1 MIVEE
6 ENAQAPNMVD
16 NFMKDQDETKSKKSK
31 RSSKSSDKSSEGR
44 KSSKSKR
51 SSKSEEKNK
60 DKTTRRRS
68 IKTLKKPK
76 LMTIANKKLGK
87 LTKLEKELFKS
98 DWSEFKADVSM
109 KNLINALDKSIKRRR
124 RLYISDN
131 PEETERINAYRKTYF
146 RYKPLKLIA
155 LTLYILIPF
164 IEKPEWCI

>member
-6 ENAQAPNMVD
+6 ENASTQNGVD
-16 NFMKDQDETKSKKSK
+16 TFVKDNDDNKSKKSK
-31 RSSKSSDKSSEGR
+31 RSSKSSDKSSDSR

-51 SSKSEEKNK
+51 SSKSEDKIK
-60 DKTTRRRS
+60 DRVRRKSVKTV
-68 IKTLKKPK
+68 KKPK

-87 LTKLEKELFKS
+87 LTKKEKELFKS

-131 PEETERINAYRKTYF
+131 PEETERINAFRK
-146 RYKPLKLIA
+146 
-155 LTLYILIPF
+155 
-164 IEKPEWCI
+164 